1 LPEKEYYMRG
11 KYDLVVT
18 AKAKLVT
25 EKLLPPA
32 PN

>member
-1 LPEKEYYMRG
+1 MTG

>member
-1 LPEKEYYMRG
+1 MRG